1 MNKKIFILSI
11 SLLFT
16 SITQS
21 EDFYLLTN
29 APKVITNAIT
39 KSLETGSFSAID
51 LKILSDEEMK
61 LCSQEESCIDAIRKK
76 NSKAKILKFDISRGD
91 LNSEV
96 FITLINLGTSQIE
109 LNDYINCSRCSTIE
123 LIGAITS
130 HNIKDTHF
138 AHALFNK
145 KFNYADISSGNDDL
159 ITMKF
164 VSTPP
169 ANIFIQGQ
177 EVGISPLELSA
188 KKNTKIEVE
197 FIEINHK
204 YLKKSLRFDK
214 NREYVYELV
223 PIVGSVLLKSTP
235 SRADIYINGKKQG
248 RTPKEI
254 KNIKLTEII
263 NIELNLK
270 NYISEEISFK
280 PKTESKEVININL
293 EKGQGF
299 VKINHDGDS
308 KKIFVYVN
316 GIRKG
321 LLSNYKNDTL
331 VLDAGKNKIDL
342 VQDDVKRDESFEV
355 EIDAFETW
363 KVSFVDSVEVSIS
376 F

>member
-11 SLLFT
+11 FLLFT

-21 EDFYLLTN
+21 EGFYLLSN

-76 NSKAKILKFDISRGD
+76 NSKAKILKFDISKGD
-91 LNSEV
+91 LSSEV

-109 LNDYINCSRCSTIE
+109 LNDYINCSGCSTIE
-123 LIGAITS
+123 LIEAITS

-138 AHALFNK
+138 AHALFNE
-145 KFNYADISSGNDDL
+145 KFNYVDVSSGNDDL

-169 ANIFIQGQ
+169 ANIFMQGQ
-177 EVGISPLELSA
+177 AVGISPLELSA
-188 KKNTKIEVE
+188 KKNTKIDIE

-204 YLKKSLRFDK
+204 KLKKSLRFDK
-214 NREYVYELV
+214 NREYIYELI

-235 SRADIYINGKKQG
+235 SRADIYIDGKKQG

-263 NIELNLK
+263 NIELILK
-270 NYISEEISFK
+270 NHISEEISFK
-280 PKTESKEVININL
+280 PKTESKEVINVDF

-299 VKINHDGDS
+299 VKISHDGES

-316 GIRKG
+316 GALKG

-342 VQDDVKRDESFEV
+342 VQDDVKRNESFEV
-355 EIDAFETW
+355 EMDAFEIW
-363 KVSFVDSVEVSIS
+363 KISFVESVEVSIS

>member
-1 MNKKIFILSI
+1 
-11 SLLFT
+11 
-16 SITQS
+16 
-21 EDFYLLTN
+21 
-29 APKVITNAIT
+29 
-39 KSLETGSFSAID
+39 
-51 LKILSDEEMK
+51 
-61 LCSQEESCIDAIRKK
+61 
-76 NSKAKILKFDISRGD
+76 
-91 LNSEV
+91 
-96 FITLINLGTSQIE
+96 
-109 LNDYINCSRCSTIE
+109 
-123 LIGAITS
+123 
-130 HNIKDTHF
+130 
-138 AHALFNK
+138 
-145 KFNYADISSGNDDL
+145 
-159 ITMKF
+159 MKF

-204 YLKKSLRFDK
+204 KLKKSLRFDK
-214 NREYVYELV
+214 NRKHIYELV

-263 NIELNLK
+263 NIELILK

-280 PKTESKEVININL
+280 PKTESKEIINIDL

-299 VKINHDGDS
+299 VKINHDGES
-308 KKIFVYVN
+308 KKISVYVN
-316 GIRKG
+316 GVLEG
-321 LLSNYKNDTL
+321 PLSNYKNDTL

-342 VQDDVKRDESFEV
+342 VQDDVERNESFEV
-355 EIDAFETW
+355 EMDAFETW
-363 KVSFVDSVEVSIS
+363 KVSFVESVEVSIS

>member
-11 SLLFT
+11 FLLFT

-21 EDFYLLTN
+21 EGFYLLSN

-61 LCSQEESCIDAIRKK
+61 LCSQEESCIDAIRQK
-76 NSKAKILKFDISRGD
+76 NSKAKILKFDISKGD
-91 LNSEV
+91 LSSEV
-96 FITLINLGTSQIE
+96 FITLINLETSQIE
-109 LNDYINCSRCSTIE
+109 LNDYINCARCSTIE

-130 HNIKDTHF
+130 HNIKDSHF
-138 AHALFNK
+138 AYALFNK
-145 KFNYADISSGNDDL
+145 KFNYDDVSSGNDNL

-164 VSTPP
+164 VSTPT
-169 ANIFIQGQ
+169 AKIFMQGR
-177 EVGISPLELSA
+177 EIGNTPFELSA
-188 KKNTKIEVE
+188 KKNTKIDLE

-204 YLKKSLRFDK
+204 KLKKSLRFDK

-263 NIELNLK
+263 NIELILK

-280 PKTESKEVININL
+280 PKTESKEIINIDL

-299 VKINHDGDS
+299 VKINHDGES
-308 KKIFVYVN
+308 KKISVYVN
-316 GIRKG
+316 GVLEG
-321 LLSNYKNDTL
+321 PLSNYKNDTL

-342 VQDDVKRDESFEV
+342 VQDDVERNESFEV
-355 EIDAFETW
+355 EMDAFETW
-363 KVSFVDSVEVSIS
+363 KVSFVESVEVSIS